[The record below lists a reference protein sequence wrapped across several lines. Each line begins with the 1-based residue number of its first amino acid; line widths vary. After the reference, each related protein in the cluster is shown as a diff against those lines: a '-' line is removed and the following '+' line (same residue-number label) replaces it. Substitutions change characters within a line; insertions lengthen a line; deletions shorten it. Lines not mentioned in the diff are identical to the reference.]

1 MEVRYNMRKSITKT
15 IFDITDVKLN
25 RLQGD
30 TKPSDENIE
39 YSSVGGVYGCNHF
52 IFNGIIN
59 INNNQD
65 DPEDI
70 DQFEFSFTV
79 KSKHIGKNKLDFAD
93 RVKKLFES
101 KGLIYSLIFA
111 QCSMLLNN
119 HFEVTL
125 DE

>member
-1 MEVRYNMRKSITKT
+1 MRKPITKT

-25 RLQGD
+25 RLEGD
-30 TKPSDENIE
+30 IKPSDETIE
-39 YSSVGGVYGCNHF
+39 YSSVGGMYGCNHF

-70 DQFEFSFTV
+70 DQFEFSFTA